1 MATIKEWKHTNG
13 YEVGETL
20 PSVSSDDNG
29 KVLGVSDGAWGVIE
43 QSGGG
48 GGSEPLIVGVTDNG
62 SQYVLDK
69 TFSEIVDAFMA
80 GTPIIVNSLSVEEFA
95 GLVTSIQYSVYEEE
109 YSNMRIGVASASAGN
124 GYVGYS
130 ADDYDGYPYYQY
142 D

>member
-29 KVLGVSDGAWGVIE
+29 KVLGVSDGAWAVVSG
-43 QSGGG
+43 GGG

-80 GTPIIVNSLSVEEFA
+80 GTPIIVNSLSEEDFA
-95 GLVTSIQYSVYEEE
+95 GLVTSIGYSVYEEE
-109 YSNMRIGVASASAGN
+109 YSNMKIAVASAGAGN
-124 GYVGYS
+124 GFVAYS

>member
-1 MATIKEWKHTNG
+1 MSLKQWKYTNG
-13 YEVGETL
+13 YEPYETL
-20 PSVSSDDNG
+20 PEVNSEDNG
-29 KVLGVSDGAWGVIE
+29 KVLGVSEGQYALV
-43 QSGGG
+43 SGGG
-48 GGSEPLIVGVTDNG
+48 GGGAEPLIVGVTDNG

-95 GLVTSIQYSVYEEE
+95 GLVTSIGYSVYEEE
-109 YSNMRIGVASASAGN
+109 YSNMNICVAR
-124 GYVGYS
+124 VGPGTGGTTYS